1 MKISPS
7 LLRLFCLLALLGST
21 GALSAAKP
29 LEQLRV
35 LYLGEPGSARAKE
48 FKDYL
53 APNLAAVTIAHRG
66 QFRLADADGF
76 DVVLLDWNQTGGDLT
91 QLRKHPL
98 GDRAAWRRPT
108 VLLGSAGLLTAVTW
122 QVRGGSG
129 CTCLYPFLYGQK
141 GHEIFRGPVPVPMK
155 KWRQPTPGV
164 WKSEIKE
171 AEIDVIPLVEDYK
184 RDWKAGWCTYSGF
197 FNRHPEIEFL
207 ASGINDKTPTA
218 AALWRQGNLFH
229 FGFDQSPA
237 EMNETGQALLLNAIA
252 YISRF
257 ADDQPI
263 AVTPSVFVSP
273 EHYRRD
279 QVKARTE
286 GKYGGISGLAPMLSP
301 ETFRQVE
308 KATEDE
314 AKAWWQSTGQFLR
327 PNAEGRLEP
336 DLDLVALGE
345 PFDTPA
351 FFTKAIAALKQ
362 GGEPAARA
370 SRLLARYAPEGPKE
384 GDSAAWQRWHEENTP
399 YLSAMEIGAYRWY
412 VDPLAKQRG
421 IPTADLRGSK
431 RATP

>member
-1 MKISPS
+1 MKTYHP
-7 LLRLFCLLALLGST
+7 LLRLFCLLALLGSV

-35 LYLGEPGSARAKE
+35 LYLGDPGTARAKE

-53 APNLAAVTIAHRG
+53 APNLAMVTVAARDRFH
-66 QFRLADADGF
+66 LADADGF
-76 DVVLLDWNQTGGDLT
+76 DVVLLDWHQTGGDLT
-91 QLRKHPL
+91 QLRRHPL

-129 CTCLYPFLYGQK
+129 CTCLFPFLYGEK
-141 GHEIFRGPVPVPMK
+141 DHEVFRGPVPVPMK
-155 KWRQPTPGV
+155 KWNRPTPGV
-164 WKSEIKE
+164 WRREIKE
-171 AEIDVIPLVEDYK
+171 TEIDVVPLVDDYN

-197 FNRHPEIEFL
+197 FERHPEVEFL

-229 FGFDQSPA
+229 FGFEQSPA

-257 ADDQPI
+257 GDDQPI
-263 AVTPSVFVSP
+263 AVTPSVFISP
-273 EHYRRD
+273 DHYRRD
-279 QVKARTE
+279 QVKSRLE
-286 GKYGGISGLAPMLSP
+286 GKNGGVAGLAALLSP
-301 ETFRQVE
+301 ETFRTVE
-308 KATEDE
+308 KATEED

-327 PNAEGRLEP
+327 PNAKGRLEP
-336 DLDLVALGE
+336 DTDLIALGE

-351 FFTKAIAALKQ
+351 FFTKSISGLHQ
-362 GGEPAARA
+362 GGEPAERA
-370 SRLLARYAPEGPKE
+370 HRLLARYAPEGPK
-384 GDSAAWQRWHEENTP
+384 DADAAAWQRWHGENEP
-399 YLSAMEIGAYRWY
+399 YLFAMEIGDYRWY
-412 VDPLAKQRG
+412 VDPLAKRRG